1 MVEQCF
7 RKAEV
12 VGSIPTF
19 GSRKSRPPFFATLA
33 RLGIFIY
40 TIRALIMENPQ
51 NPKETKDETKTPI
64 NKWEVV
70 GLAWDLGFIIALP
83 LLGFVFL
90 GKWLDQK
97 VGNETQWYTLA
108 AIPISMSLTT
118 VWLVKKLKKYIK

>member
-1 MVEQCF
+1 
-7 RKAEV
+7 
-12 VGSIPTF
+12 
-19 GSRKSRPPFFATLA
+19 
-33 RLGIFIY
+33 
-40 TIRALIMENPQ
+40 MENPQ
-51 NPKETKDETKTPI
+51 NPKETKEQTKTPI

-83 LLGFVFL
+83 LLGFVLL